1 MEEDCKAPTRYKYRL
16 FPGVFLPYACL
27 PNTMETTNVEKMTM
41 IVKVKKTMKMT
52 SGMVNVMLL
61 PRNLQ
66 PLGSLLPKAAEP
78 F

>member
-1 MEEDCKAPTRYKYRL
+1 
-16 FPGVFLPYACL
+16 
-27 PNTMETTNVEKMTM
+27 METTNVEKMTM